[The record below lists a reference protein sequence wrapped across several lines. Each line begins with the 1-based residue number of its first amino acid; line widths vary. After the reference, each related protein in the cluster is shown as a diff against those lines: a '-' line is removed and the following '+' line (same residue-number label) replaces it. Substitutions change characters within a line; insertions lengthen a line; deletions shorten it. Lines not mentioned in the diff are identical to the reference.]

1 MSSVVGE
8 ITVVGSSTV
17 AVQRRRMSRKSNS
30 ALVIRDYAP
39 VTPDRSVVSRSV
51 SNGNH
56 VTLGARGAV
65 RLRVLVRLEG
75 GAEGVELWLEGVVG
89 DNTIRRGV
97 GSVEARRL
105 LVVVQ
110 RTCLRVGWII
120 LAVRTVMT
128 THWIST

>member
-17 AVQRRRMSRKSNS
+17 AVQRRRVSRESNS

-89 DNTIRRGV
+89 DAIRRGG

-110 RTCLRVGWII
+110 RACLRVGWII
-120 LAVRTVMT
+120 LAVRTVMA